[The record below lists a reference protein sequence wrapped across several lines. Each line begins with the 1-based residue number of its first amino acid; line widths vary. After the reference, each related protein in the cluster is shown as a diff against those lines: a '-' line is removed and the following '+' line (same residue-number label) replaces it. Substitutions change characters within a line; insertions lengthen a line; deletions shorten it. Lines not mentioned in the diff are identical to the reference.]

1 MKNKMKRALMLSAI
15 PLVLLG
21 CTNGANDSDTPD
33 NETDDQETVKE
44 EVKISNVEVNVQSG
58 ITEAV
63 EQIDDAVVSVINL
76 QRNDFSSW
84 AGFYGMRKQVKMNIF
99 KQDLEAV
106 LYIK

>member
-44 EVKISNVEVNVQSG
+44 EDRKS
-58 ITEAV
+58 
-63 EQIDDAVVSVINL
+63 VV
-76 QRNDFSSW
+76 
-84 AGFYGMRKQVKMNIF
+84 
-99 KQDLEAV
+99 
-106 LYIK
+106 